1 MAPRFMSVIVDVDS
15 TLSAIEGIDW
25 LASRRG
31 EALRAQVAES
41 TDRAMR
47 GEIPIADVFAAR
59 LRLVSPSRDDVAEL
73 ASEYVSRL
81 ESGAAESLARLT
93 DLGVRVVL
101 ISGGIREA
109 IIPLARHLGIPEGDV
124 NAVRVFFAEDGTYA
138 GFDEASPMTRN
149 GGKATVVRSLGL
161 ARPTLGLGDG
171 ITDLELKTA
180 IPRAVDSFAAYTGV
194 IERPVV
200 TSAADYIIRRF
211 EDLPAIVLG

>member
-1 MAPRFMSVIVDVDS
+1 MAPRFRSVIVDVDS
-15 TLSAIEGIDW
+15 TVSAIEGIDW
-25 LASRRG
+25 LASRRS

-47 GEIPIADVFAAR
+47 GEIRIADVFAAR
-59 LRLVSPSRDDVAEL
+59 LRLVAPSRDEVAEL
-73 ASEYVSRL
+73 AGEYVSRL

-93 DLGVRVVL
+93 NLGVRVVL

-124 NAVRVFFAEDGTYA
+124 HAVRVYFAEDGTYA

-149 GGKATVVRSLGL
+149 GGKATVVRSLAL

-171 ITDLELKTA
+171 VTDLELKTA
-180 IPRAVDSFAAYTGV
+180 IPPAVDSFAAYTGV
-194 IERPVV
+194 IERQVV
-200 TSAADYIIRRF
+200 TSAADYIIRKF